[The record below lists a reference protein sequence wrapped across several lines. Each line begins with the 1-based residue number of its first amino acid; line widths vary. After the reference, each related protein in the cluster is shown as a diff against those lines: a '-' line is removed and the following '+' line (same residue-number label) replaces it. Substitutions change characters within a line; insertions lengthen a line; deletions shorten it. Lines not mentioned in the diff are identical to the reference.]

1 VSYRVF
7 FNAHAARSFRKL
19 PRNVQVRCKPDIDAL
34 KDNPR
39 PFGSEKLSGVEET
52 YRIRVGDYRILYEV
66 HDDVLLVLVVEVGHR
81 REVYG

>member
-1 VSYRVF
+1 M
-7 FNAHAARSFRKL
+7 
-19 PRNVQVRCKPDIDAL
+19 RCKPDIDAL